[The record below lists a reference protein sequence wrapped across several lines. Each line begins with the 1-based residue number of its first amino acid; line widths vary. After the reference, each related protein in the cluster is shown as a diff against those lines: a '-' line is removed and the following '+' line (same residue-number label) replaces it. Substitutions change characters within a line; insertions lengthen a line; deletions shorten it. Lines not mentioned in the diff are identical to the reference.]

1 MLFERINQATA
12 DPLTGRIALFIA
24 GALTTGFAIA
34 LTFSVTAKVEA
45 MYLLFFILIGIFGI
59 YLIARAFFRDHRAK
73 DILLSYAF
81 GAIGV
86 ICIVAAMVIAPVI
99 RRAATILRG

>member
-1 MLFERINQATA
+1 MLFERINQAIA

-24 GALTTGFAIA
+24 GALTTGLAIA
-34 LTFSVTAKVEA
+34 LTLSVTVRVETV
-45 MYLLFFILIGIFGI
+45 YLLFFILIGIFGI
-59 YLIARAFFRDHRAK
+59 YLIARAFFRDHRAN

-86 ICIVAAMVIAPVI
+86 ICIVAAMPIASVI
-99 RRAATILRG
+99 RRAETILRG